1 MKATIQPT
9 LPMSPK
15 AQPKASNAGA
25 TPKATMSDSESYSA
39 PKALWVLVM
48 RATRPSR
55 PSSTIATKIAMAA
68 NAKYLL
74 ALTESP
80 ALRAAWALI
89 ELMME

>member
-9 LPMSPK
+9 LPMSPR
-15 AQPKASNAGA
+15 AQPNASNAGA

-55 PSSTIATKIAMAA
+55 PSSTIATKMAMAA

-74 ALTESP
+74 ASRGSP
-80 ALRAAWALI
+80 ALRAAWALM

>member
-1 MKATIQPT
+1 
-9 LPMSPK
+9 MSPK

-39 PKALWVLVM
+39 PKALWVLVI

-55 PSSTIATKIAMAA
+55 PSSTIATKMAMAA

-74 ALTESP
+74 ALTASP

>member
-74 ALTESP
+74 ALAESP
-80 ALRAAWALI
+80 ALKAAWALI